1 MRQRLVQGVVI
12 TVRATRRRGP
22 SDPGMFV
29 APMKPLTLLLP
40 LVLLFACSKPDA
52 GTQGA
57 GKTPAADSPA
67 PQKSLVDKAKE
78 AAANVKEAA
87 TTPLD
92 DKSLTRL
99 AAVAKDLQAEL
110 GKDGAAQAKDMKTLL
125 AKAKDIKVIAEKNGL
140 KVSELTGLVARLGT
154 VMSAVKSG
162 NVPEQLQADVAAIEK
177 HKELRALFEQ

>member
-1 MRQRLVQGVVI
+1 MNKF
-12 TVRATRRRGP
+12 
-22 SDPGMFV
+22 S
-29 APMKPLTLLLP
+29 LLLP
-40 LVLLFACSKPDA
+40 LALLLCCSKPEN
-52 GTQGA
+52 GTPG
-57 GKTPAADSPA
+57 GKTPAGETPA

-99 AAVAKDLQAEL
+99 AAIAKDLQAEMA
-110 GKDGAAQAKDMKTLL
+110 KDGGAQAKDMKTLI
-125 AKAKDIKVIAEKNGL
+125 AKAKDIKVIAERNGL

-162 NVPEQLQADVAAIEK
+162 NVPDNLKADVAAIEK

>member
-1 MRQRLVQGVVI
+1 MATASRVTTLLRRYVAGVMNKL
-12 TVRATRRRGP
+12 
-22 SDPGMFV
+22 S
-29 APMKPLTLLLP
+29 LLLP
-40 LVLLFACSKPDA
+40 LALLLCCSKPENGTGGQNPA
-52 GTQGA
+52 GDT
-57 GKTPAADSPA
+57 PA

-110 GKDGAAQAKDMKTLL
+110 AKDGGAQAKDMKTLI

-154 VMSAVKSG
+154 VMGAVKSG
-162 NVPEQLQADVAAIEK
+162 NVPDNLKADVAAIEK